1 MTTSQYK
8 KGNIKLE
15 NYNKHYRKYN
25 NVASWAIWKEQGNS
39 PKSHIEDTS
48 ILINP
53 TNEILKQFN
62 PNIILVGLNISKNIP
77 NPYSNFHSG
86 NPYSNDFKIRHAA
99 YKTMFWGSY
108 MTDIIKDFEEKAS
121 NNMMKYINNKKIEKE
136 NIIKFEEE
144 LKSIGSEY
152 PIIIAFG
159 NDSYKILKRNFK
171 QYNICKV
178 THYSHFI
185 SKEKYREKFLELER
199 ELR

>member
-1 MTTSQYK
+1 
-8 KGNIKLE
+8 
-15 NYNKHYRKYN
+15 
-25 NVASWAIWKEQGNS
+25 
-39 PKSHIEDTS
+39 
-48 ILINP
+48 
-53 TNEILKQFN
+53 
-62 PNIILVGLNISKNIP
+62 
-77 NPYSNFHSG
+77 
-86 NPYSNDFKIRHAA
+86 
-99 YKTMFWGSY
+99 
-108 MTDIIKDFEEKAS
+108 
-121 NNMMKYINNKKIEKE
+121 MKYINNKKIEKE